1 MKIIYT
7 LSLFAILS
15 TTCFAQNNLT
25 GKVKEATKDSIALPG
40 VTIYIPDLKIGAIT
54 KADGTYSINNI
65 PNGTFLIEVT
75 SIGYASQMKEINLKE
90 AATANFALHPSS
102 VEYKEVVVTGVSSA
116 TEARSNPQSVDVVT
130 HNDFV
135 ENSSSNL
142 IDAIS
147 EKAPSVNGMT
157 LGPEISKPFIR
168 GLGYNRLVTINDGVR
183 QEGQQWFDEFG
194 EEIDEYSIDRV
205 EILKGPTAL
214 SYGSDA
220 FAGVI
225 NMLAAPTP
233 PEGAIKGSI
242 LSNYQTNNGL
252 FGESVNL
259 AGNQKGFVWDLR
271 YSNKMAHCYQN
282 KYDGYVAN
290 SGYSESNIKA
300 MVGINRKWGY
310 SHLTVSSVDMGLGI
324 IEGARDSATGKFLQH
339 FTGFGNTDSMG
350 IAPQDNFTKY
360 NNFPGIHQHIRHYK
374 AVLDNS
380 LALGGGRLGLRLG
393 LQQNYRQEANDIT
406 KTDSIAE
413 GYNNYFFLQTINYD
427 LRYTFKEENHFEFA
441 VGVNGM
447 QQNSED
453 RGIVFVIPEYSIFD
467 IGGFA
472 IAKKSFKKLS
482 VSGGVRYDMRNTKVK
497 EMWVNSLNG
506 KRIPGPVD
514 STSYE
519 QFTPSTAKFSGV
531 SGSLG
536 LAYDFNENVYGKL
549 NVSRG
554 YRAPSIPES
563 GANGVHDGTP
573 FYEIGDPNLKAES
586 SLQVDATLG
595 INTEDFTLEADAFY
609 NQINNYIF
617 PEKLQSKLGG
627 DSIRTDV
634 AAGFGGPTFKYVQG
648 DAILTGGEAIF
659 NLHPHNIKGVHWNNS
674 FGMVNAKQLNQPDSS
689 KYLPYTPPYKYHS
702 ELKFVTQKT
711 GDFLR
716 NAYIKFGM
724 DYYFEQNKVFY
735 KFGNETITPEYTL
748 FNIGIGSDFCS
759 KNRTVCSLYIS
770 VNNVGD
776 VAYQSSMSR
785 LKYTDTNN
793 VTGRVGVYN
802 MGRNVSIKLIIPIDV
817 KKAN

>member
-1 MKIIYT
+1 MKKTYYT
-7 LSLFAILS
+7 LLLAMISVASI
-15 TTCFAQNNLT
+15 AQNTLS
-25 GKVKEATKDSIALPG
+25 GKVKEASKDSAALPG
-40 VTIYIPDLKIGAIT
+40 VTIYIPDLKLGAVT
-54 KADGTYSINNI
+54 KEDGTYSINNI
-65 PNGTFLIEVT
+65 PNGTFLVQIS
-75 SIGYASQMKEINLKE
+75 SIGYASETKEINVKE
-90 AATANFALHPSS
+90 SATLNIVLSQS
-102 VEYKEVVVTGVSSA
+102 TIEYKEVVVTGVSSA

-130 HNDFV
+130 HDDFV
-135 ENSSSNL
+135 QNSSTNL

-147 EKAPSVNGMT
+147 EVAPSVNGMT

-168 GLGYNRLVTINDGVR
+168 GLGYNRLVTVNDGVR

-194 EEIDEYSIDRV
+194 EEIDEYSVDKV

-225 NMLAAPTP
+225 NMLSAPTV
-233 PEGAIKGSI
+233 PEGTIKGNV
-242 LSNYQTNNGL
+242 LANYQTNNGL

-300 MVGINRKWGY
+300 MAGINRKWGY
-310 SHLTVSSVDMGLGI
+310 THLTISTVDMRLGI

-339 FTGFGNTDSMG
+339 FSGFGNTDSMG
-350 IAPQDNFTKY
+350 IAPESNFTKY
-360 NNFPGIHQHIRHYK
+360 NNFPVIHQHIRHYK

-380 LALGGGRLGLRLG
+380 FALGSGRLGVRLG

-406 KTDSIAE
+406 KTDSISG

-427 LRYTFKEENHFEFA
+427 VRYTLPEKNHFEFA
-441 VGVNGM
+441 AGVNGM

-467 IGGFA
+467 IGAFA

-482 VSGGVRYDMRNTKVK
+482 ISGGLRYDSRMTQVK
-497 EMWVNSLNG
+497 DMWVNSLNG
-506 KRIPGPVD
+506 KRISGPVD
-514 STSYE
+514 STSYQ
-519 QFTPSTAKFSGV
+519 QFTASTANFSGL

-536 LAYDFNENVYGKL
+536 IAYDFNENVYGKL

-573 FYEIGDPNLKAES
+573 FYEIGDPKLKAES
-586 SLQVDATLG
+586 SLQVDATFG

-627 DSIRTDV
+627 DSVRVDV
-634 AAGFGGPTFKYVQG
+634 AAGFGGPVFKYVQG
-648 DAILTGGEAIF
+648 DAVLTGGEAIF
-659 NLHPHNIKGVHWNNS
+659 NLHPHAIKGFHWNNS
-674 FGMVNAKQLNQPDSS
+674 FGMVNAIQLNQPDSS
-689 KYLPYTPPYKYHS
+689 RYLPYTPPYKYHS
-702 ELKFVTQKT
+702 ELKFVKEKI
-711 GDFLR
+711 GSCMK
-716 NAYIKFGM
+716 NSYIKFGV
-724 DYYFEQNKVFY
+724 DYFFEQNHVFY
-735 KFGNETITPEYTL
+735 KFGNETVTPEYTL
-748 FNIGIGSDFCS
+748 FNVGVGTDFCC
-759 KNRTVCSLYIS
+759 KKRTACSLYIA
-770 VNNVGD
+770 VNNISD

-785 LKYTDTNN
+785 LKYADPNN
-793 VTGRVGVYN
+793 VTGRIGVYN
-802 MGRNVSIKLIIPIDV
+802 MGRNVSIKLIIPIDI
-817 KKAN
+817 KQ